1 MNVVTFN
8 MDAHYFIK
16 QKNKKSEKVS
26 HLYQD
31 KKDHKKLNPNK
42 WSVIQVVLTFYDVII
57 VGNIVAREKAK

>member
-1 MNVVTFN
+1 MLLHSTW
-8 MDAHYFIK
+8 MHTISS
-16 QKNKKSEKVS
+16 NKKTKSLKKVS